1 MSFESR
7 FASPHRFVIVPT
19 VRLKLQ
25 YLTAGSASIYVML
38 LLSAK
43 CWTLSSCSFLYGSV
57 ADPVP
62 FWPLVLGYG
71 MGKKSGSGMN
81 NPDHISE
88 SWETIFGLKYLNFLI
103 RIRDGKKFGSWIRD
117 KHIPDPRHCSLDNE
131 RCVAEEVLAKNI
143 DYRQQVIR
151 DLLEKE
157 QEFVS
162 DLRHHV
168 PFIN

>member
-1 MSFESR
+1 MY
-7 FASPHRFVIVPT
+7 T
-19 VRLKLQ
+19 VLLVAT
-25 YLTAGSASIYVML
+25 LSIYAPLVSKML
-38 LLSAK
+38 NSLFIFLSLWQ
-43 CWTLSSCSFLYGSV
+43 CYGSGIRCFF
-57 ADPVP
+57 DPWISDPGWV
-62 FWPLVLGYG
+62 
-71 MGKKSGSGMN
+71 KKSGSGSGMN

-88 SWETIFGLKYLNFLI
+88 RLEKFFEYKYLNSLMRIRHGKNSGPGSGNGKI
-103 RIRDGKKFGSWIRD
+103 RIRDSEIN
-117 KHIPDPRHCSLDNE
+117 IPDPQLCSMDNE

>member
-1 MSFESR
+1 MENS
-7 FASPHRFVIVPT
+7 
-19 VRLKLQ
+19 
-25 YLTAGSASIYVML
+25 
-38 LLSAK
+38 
-43 CWTLSSCSFLYGSV
+43 
-57 ADPVP
+57 DP
-62 FWPLVLGYG
+62 
-71 MGKKSGSGMN
+71 GSGMEN
-81 NPDHISE
+81 SDP
-88 SWETIFGLKYLNFLI
+88 
-103 RIRDGKKFGSWIRD
+103 GSGIN
-117 KHIPDPRHCSLDNE
+117 IPDPQHCFMDNE